1 MCVLLYCCALYNI
14 FFCFKTF
21 KWQSIETSRLT
32 NCKTDKVLNLAMN
45 IDTHCFGAL
54 EAVTGAQTSPH
65 VLAWKTGSDYS
76 YCFASKLLTG
86 SVVS

>member
-1 MCVLLYCCALYNI
+1 MCFYIAVLSI
-14 FFCFKTF
+14 TFFFVSKL
-21 KWQSIETSRLT
+21 S
-32 NCKTDKVLNLAMN
+32 NGNPLNLAMN